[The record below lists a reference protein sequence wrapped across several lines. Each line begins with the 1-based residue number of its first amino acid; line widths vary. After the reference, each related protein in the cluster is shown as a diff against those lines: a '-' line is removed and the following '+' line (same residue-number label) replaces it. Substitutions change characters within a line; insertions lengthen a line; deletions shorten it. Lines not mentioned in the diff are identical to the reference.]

1 MRPIV
6 LAFLLVAAVPAVGQE
21 PSDPRR
27 AFDPAA
33 DDPGVLADL
42 TARAAAEGRL
52 TEFRGWLDS
61 LRTSGAA
68 GPHALAYWGALS
80 LQSGGSPDT
89 VAVAFAGHLAGRPE
103 DVRSLR
109 AFVEVLEANG
119 ALEAADRLRRIGAP
133 GAAIGGLPAPR
144 DPGAPP
150 GLPPELERAR
160 RVGDVDA
167 VGLALDRAIADG
179 LPPTRVA
186 VLKGDLYLA
195 RGVPD
200 SAVGAYASAVGAS
213 PRPEAIQAL
222 GRVRL
227 VQAVQRGGPGEG
239 FLAALGGVLVLAAAD
254 PATATVRLDSLAGSA
269 FASDSAGIARALL
282 AGAAA
287 EWLGE
292 AGDPAG
298 ASAALEAA
306 ARDAGDEAAG
316 LLLLAGRWARE
327 AGEDDRAR
335 SLWRQVV
342 DRHPGTPHDLEARR
356 LLSEPGAGG
365 AR

>member
-1 MRPIV
+1 MRALV
-6 LAFLLVAAVPAVGQE
+6 LILLLAAALPAAGQE
-21 PSDPRR
+21 SSDPRR
-27 AFDPAA
+27 AFDPAT
-33 DDPGVLADL
+33 DDPGVIAELA
-42 TARAAAEGRL
+42 ARAAAEGRL
-52 TEFRGWLDS
+52 AEFRGWLDS
-61 LRTSGAA
+61 LRVSGAA

-89 VAVAFAGHLAGRPE
+89 VAVAFARHLAGRP
-103 DVRSLR
+103 DDAGSLR
-109 AFVEVLEANG
+109 AFVEVLDANG
-119 ALEAADRLRRIGAP
+119 ALEAADRLRRMGASS
-133 GAAIGGLPAPR
+133 ATIAELPPPR
-144 DPGAPP
+144 DPGPAV

-160 RVGDVDA
+160 RAGDVA
-167 VGLALDRAIADG
+167 AMRKALDRAIADG

-186 VLKGDLYLA
+186 VLRGDLYLA

-200 SAVGAYASAVGAS
+200 SAVGAYASAVGAA

-227 VQAVQRGGPGEG
+227 VLAVQRSGPEEG
-239 FLAALGGVLVLAAAD
+239 FLATLGGALVSAPAD
-254 PATATVRLDSLAGSA
+254 PAAASARLDSLAGAA

-282 AGAAA
+282 AGSAA

-306 ARDAGDEAAG
+306 ALDAGAEGAG
-316 LLLLAGRWARE
+316 LLLAAGRWARE

-335 SLWRQVV
+335 SLWREVV

-356 LLSEPGAGG
+356 LLSEAGAES
-365 AR
+365 R

>member
-1 MRPIV
+1 VRPIV
-6 LAFLLVAAVPAVGQE
+6 LALVLFAALPAAAQE
-21 PSDPRR
+21 PSDSRR

-42 TARAAAEGRL
+42 AARAAAQGRL
-52 TEFRGWLDS
+52 DEFRGWLDS
-61 LRTSGAA
+61 LRTAGAA
-68 GPHALAYWGALS
+68 GSHALAYWGALS
-80 LQSGGSPDT
+80 LQSGTSADT
-89 VAVAFAGHLAGRPE
+89 VAVAFARRLANRPD
-103 DVRSLR
+103 DVRSR
-109 AFVEVLEANG
+109 QAFVEVLEANG

-133 GAAIGGLPAPR
+133 GATIAEPTARRDTVPA
-144 DPGAPP
+144 
-150 GLPPELERAR
+150 GLPPELDRAR
-160 RVGDVDA
+160 RAGDVDA
-167 VGLALDRAIADG
+167 VGRALERAVGDG

-186 VLKGDLYLA
+186 VLRGDLYLA
-195 RGVPD
+195 GGVPD
-200 SAVGAYASAVGAS
+200 SAVGAYASAVGAA

-227 VQAVQRGGPGEG
+227 VQAVQRGGPAEG
-239 FLAALGGVLVLAAAD
+239 FLAALGAALVLAPAD
-254 PATATVRLDSLAGSA
+254 PAIAAARLDSLAGSA

-282 AGAAA
+282 AGTAA

-292 AGDPAG
+292 AGDPTA
-298 ASAALEAA
+298 ASLALETA
-306 ARDAGDEAAG
+306 ARDAGEEGAG
-316 LLLLAGRWARE
+316 LLLAAGRWARE

-356 LLSEPGAGG
+356 LLSEPDAGG

>member
-1 MRPIV
+1 MRALALV
-6 LAFLLVAAVPAVGQE
+6 LLLLAAWPANGQE
-21 PSDPRR
+21 PPDPRR
-27 AFDPAA
+27 TFDPAI

-42 TARAAAEGRL
+42 AARAAMDGRVA
-52 TEFRGWLDS
+52 EFRGWLDS
-61 LRTSGAA
+61 LRTAGVA
-68 GPHALAYWGALS
+68 GPRALAYWGALS
-80 LQSGGSPDT
+80 IQSGGSPDT
-89 VAVAFAGHLAGRPE
+89 VVVAFARHLAGRP
-103 DVRSLR
+103 DDSRSLQ

-119 ALEAADRLRRIGAP
+119 APEAADRLRRISGP
-133 GAAIGGLPAPR
+133 GAAIGALQATGGPDLDAGLPS
-144 DPGAPP
+144 D
-150 GLPPELERAR
+150 LERAR
-160 RVGDVDA
+160 RSGDVHAIGRAMERA
-167 VGLALDRAIADG
+167 VADG
-179 LPPTRVA
+179 FPPTRIA
-186 VLKGDLYLA
+186 VLRGDLYLA

-200 SAVGAYASAVGAS
+200 SAVGAYASAVGGA

-222 GRVRL
+222 SRIRL
-227 VQAVQRGGPGEG
+227 VQAVQRGQPDEE
-239 FLAALGGVLVLAAAD
+239 FLASLGAVLVSAPAD
-254 PATATVRLDSLAGSA
+254 PATAAARLDSMAGSP
-269 FASDSAGIARALL
+269 FASDTAGIARALL
-282 AGAAA
+282 AGTAA

-306 ARDAGDEAAG
+306 ARDAGDEGAG

-335 SLWRQVV
+335 SLWRDVV

>member
-1 MRPIV
+1 VRALVVV
-6 LAFLLVAAVPAVGQE
+6 LLLVAFVPAAAQE
-21 PSDPRR
+21 PSKPLR

-33 DDPGVLADL
+33 DDPGILADL
-42 TARAAAEGRL
+42 AASAAMEGRL
-52 TEFRGWLDS
+52 AEFRGWLDS
-61 LRTSGAA
+61 LRISGAA
-68 GPHALAYWGALS
+68 GAHALAYWGALS

-89 VAVAFAGHLAGRPE
+89 VAVAYARHLAGHPD
-103 DVRSLR
+103 DVRSLQ

-119 ALEAADRLRRIGAP
+119 ALEAADRLRRVGAP
-133 GAAIGGLPAPR
+133 GTSIAELPAPL
-144 DPGAPP
+144 DPNPAA
-150 GLPPELERAR
+150 GLPPDLERAR
-160 RVGDVDA
+160 RAGDVDA
-167 VGLALDRAIADG
+167 LERALDRAVADG
-179 LPPTRVA
+179 LPTTRIA
-186 VLKGDLYLA
+186 VLRGDLYLA

-200 SAVGAYASAVGAS
+200 SAVGAYASAVGAA
-213 PRPEAIQAL
+213 PRPEAIEAL

-227 VQAVQRGGPGEG
+227 VQAVLQGGSGKG
-239 FLAALGGVLVLAAAD
+239 FLVALGTVLVSAPAD
-254 PATATVRLDSLAGSA
+254 PATAAARLDSLAGSA
-269 FASDSAGIARALL
+269 FVSDSAGIARALL
-282 AGAAA
+282 AAAAA

-298 ASAALEAA
+298 ASAALEEA
-306 ARDAGDEAAG
+306 ARTAGDEAAG

-335 SLWRQVV
+335 SLWREVV

>member
-1 MRPIV
+1 VRALV
-6 LAFLLVAAVPAVGQE
+6 LVFLVAAALPAEGQE

-27 AFDPAA
+27 AFDPGA

-42 TARAAAEGRL
+42 AARAAAEDRL
-52 TEFRGWLDS
+52 PEFRGWLDS
-61 LRTSGAA
+61 LRTIGAA

-89 VAVAFAGHLAGRPE
+89 VAVAFARHLAGRPG
-103 DVRSLR
+103 DAGSLQ

-119 ALEAADRLRRIGAP
+119 ALEAAGRLRRIGAP
-133 GAAIGGLPAPR
+133 GTAIDAVPPPR
-144 DPGAPP
+144 DPGAATE
-150 GLPPELERAR
+150 LPPELERAR
-160 RVGDVDA
+160 REGDAEAIEQALARA
-167 VGLALDRAIADG
+167 VAEG
-179 LPPTRVA
+179 LPLTRVA
-186 VLKGDLYLA
+186 VLRGDLYLA

-200 SAVGAYASAVGAS
+200 SAIGAYASAVGAA

-227 VQAVQRGGPGEG
+227 VQAVQRGGPGRG
-239 FLAALGGVLVLAAAD
+239 FLAALGGVLVAAPAD
-254 PATATVRLDSLAGSA
+254 PATAAARLDSLAGSA

-287 EWLGE
+287 AWLGE

-298 ASAALEAA
+298 ASAALEEA
-306 ARDAGDEAAG
+306 ARGAGDEGAG
-316 LLLLAGRWARE
+316 LLLAAGRWAQE
-327 AGEDDRAR
+327 AGDNDRAR
-335 SLWRQVV
+335 ILWREVV

-356 LLSEPGAGG
+356 LLSEAGAGG

>member
-1 MRPIV
+1 VRTLV
-6 LAFLLVAAVPAVGQE
+6 LVLLLAAALPAAGQE
-21 PSDPRR
+21 PSDPHR
-27 AFDPAA
+27 AFDPAT

-42 TARAAAEGRL
+42 AAEAAAEGRL
-52 TEFRGWLDS
+52 AQFRGLLDS
-61 LRTSGAA
+61 LRTLGVA

-89 VAVAFAGHLAGRPE
+89 VAVAFAGHLAGRP
-103 DVRSLR
+103 DDAGSLQ
-109 AFVEVLEANG
+109 AFVQVLEANG
-119 ALEAADRLRRIGAP
+119 ALEAAQRLRQIAAP
-133 GAAIGGLPAPR
+133 GAVFAELPAAR
-144 DPGAPP
+144 DPGRAA
-150 GLPPELERAR
+150 GLPREIERAR
-160 RVGDVDA
+160 RVGDLDA
-167 VGLALDRAIADG
+167 VGRALDRAVADG

-186 VLKGDLYLA
+186 VLRGDLYLA
-195 RGVPD
+195 REVPD
-200 SAVGAYASAVGAS
+200 SAVGAYASAVGAA

-239 FLAALGGVLVLAAAD
+239 FLTALGTVLVLAPAD
-254 PATATVRLDSLAGSA
+254 PASAAARLDSLAGAA

-287 EWLGE
+287 ESLGE

-298 ASAALEAA
+298 ASTALEAA
-306 ARDAGDEAAG
+306 AREAGPEGAG
-316 LLLLAGRWARE
+316 LLLTAGRWARE

-335 SLWRQVV
+335 ALWREVV

-356 LLSEPGAGG
+356 LLSERGAGG